1 MTLAS
6 IHKTAATSPL
16 LPPPAEDHGI
26 AGGRRALKPAELLE
40 VSPYARGMFAHIAK
54 PFIIPPTDEPLE
66 ELRLVFDAEG
76 DGLLETITKFH
87 CLVISAV
94 DSDRVYEYGPG
105 QIAEA
110 LEHLSRADMLIGHNI
125 QGFDLPALLTL
136 YDWAPLPE
144 CRIIDTLI
152 AGRLILPNLDRL
164 DGEVVQRTKD
174 AAFGK
179 VFGKY
184 SLEAWGVRL
193 GLTKIGAELKNWTE
207 WTLEIQARC
216 AGDVAINK
224 ALWRFLRPDGY
235 PQAALE
241 LEHAVA
247 AICDRIVSD
256 GVPFDVGAAE
266 QLRTDWE
273 TKRAALAAPLRE
285 QFSAVKNINSRPQLG
300 GLLESRGW
308 VPAKRTPKTKK
319 PVIDDELLE
328 SLPATYP
335 EFAGLAEYFV
345 IGRRLGQLATGKQAW
360 IDAVGPDGRIHG
372 GLVHIGTPHSRAKH
386 LGPNL
391 AQVPNH
397 KRGGIFA
404 VECRR
409 LFRHPGDW
417 VFVTCD
423 QGNLQ
428 DRGFAHY
435 LAAFD
440 GGTYAR
446 TFSEGVD
453 QHWITALALEL
464 VVRGTTRDKTNEAH
478 NAIRE
483 KGGKRFRYAFL
494 FGAGG
499 LKLGQIVADT
509 VRAVFA
515 IDADAGSALGAKFWT
530 EKHPG
535 EDVLKRTGKRVL
547 DRFVNA
553 TPGLRQLRASLIR
566 EHRKHGWLEGLDG
579 RRVPTEA
586 DYKALNRI
594 VTSSE
599 AIICKRWL
607 VDVYGELR
615 ARFRYGPNGD
625 AYLAL
630 WIHDELAVCCRPT
643 IAEQVGEIL
652 VRRARKAGEPYGFR
666 LPLEAEFKIGR
677 DWAGTPLED

>member
-16 LPPPAEDHGI
+16 LSPPVENRGKRA
-26 AGGRRALKPAELLE
+26 RRAPKPTEPLE
-40 VSPYARGMFAHIAK
+40 AHPYARGMFAYLAE
-54 PFIIPPTDEPLE
+54 PFIIPPTDEHLE

-87 CLVISAV
+87 CLAISAV
-94 DSDRVYEYGPG
+94 GSDRVYEYGPS
-105 QIAEA
+105 QIAEGLA
-110 LEHLSRADMLIGHNI
+110 HLSRADELIGHNI
-125 QGFDLPALLTL
+125 QGFDLPALLKL
-136 YDWAPLPE
+136 YDWAPPPE
-144 CRIIDTLI
+144 CRVIDTLI

-193 GLTKIGAELKNWTE
+193 GLTKIGAELENWTE
-207 WTLEIQARC
+207 WTPEIQARC
-216 AGDVAINK
+216 VRDVGINK

-235 PQAALE
+235 SQAALE
-241 LEHAVA
+241 LEHTVA

-266 QLRTDWE
+266 QRRMDWE
-273 TKRAALAAPLRE
+273 TKRAALAAPLRK
-285 QFSAVKNINSRPQLG
+285 QFPAVKNINSRPQLG
-300 GLLESRGW
+300 ALLESRGW
-308 VPAKRTPKTKK
+308 VPAKRTPKTQK
-319 PVIDDELLE
+319 PVVDDELLE

-345 IGRRLGQLATGKQAW
+345 IGRRLGQLAAGKKAW
-360 IDAVGPDGRIHG
+360 IDAIGPDSRIHG

-391 AQVPNH
+391 AQVPNG
-397 KRGGIFA
+397 KKGALFA
-404 VECRR
+404 SECRR
-409 LFRHPGDW
+409 LFRHPGDR
-417 VFVTCD
+417 VFVCCD
-423 QGNLQ
+423 QNGLQ

-435 LAAFD
+435 LSAYDNGA
-440 GGTYAR
+440 YAR
-446 TFSEGVD
+446 VVAAGAD
-453 QHWITALALEL
+453 QHWVTVLALGLMPE
-464 VVRGTTRDKTNEAH
+464 GTKREKNDVH
-478 NAIRE
+478 IAIRE
-483 KGGKRFRYAFL
+483 GAKRFRYAFL

-499 LKLGQIVADT
+499 LKLGHVIADI
-509 VRAVFA
+509 VRAVAA
-515 IDADAGSALGAKFWT
+515 IAADAGSALGAKFWAD
-530 EKHPG
+530 KHPG
-535 EDVLKRTGKRVL
+535 EDALKQIGKRVL
-547 DRFVNA
+547 DRFINA
-553 TPGLRQLRASLIR
+553 TPGLRQLRASLTR
-566 EHRKHGWLEGLDG
+566 EHRKNGWLEGLDG

-599 AIICKRWL
+599 AIICKTWL
-607 VDVYGELR
+607 AAVYAELC
-615 ARFRYGPNGD
+615 ARFRYGSKD
-625 AYLAL
+625 KDDVWIAL
-630 WIHDELAVCCRPT
+630 WIHDEIVAVCRSE

-652 VRRARKAGEPYGFR
+652 VRHARKAGEPYGFR
-666 LPLEAEFKIGR
+666 VPLEAEFKIGR

>member
-1 MTLAS
+1 VSTGAS
-6 IHKTAATSPL
+6 LELFPAAHSPVARKRDYGR
-16 LPPPAEDHGI
+16 AE
-26 AGGRRALKPAELLE
+26 PLE
-40 VSPYARGMFAHIAK
+40 ASPYARGMFAHIAK
-54 PFIIPPTDEPLE
+54 PFIIPPTDEHLE
-66 ELRLVFDAEG
+66 ELRLVFDTEG
-76 DGLLETITKFH
+76 NGLLETITKFH
-87 CLVISAV
+87 CLGISAV

-105 QIAEA
+105 QIAVA
-110 LEHLSRADMLIGHNI
+110 LEHLARADMLIGHNI
-125 QGFDLPALLTL
+125 QGFDLPALLKL
-136 YDWAPLPE
+136 YDWAPRPE
-144 CRIIDTLI
+144 CRVIDTLI

-179 VFGKY
+179 VFGRY

-193 GLTKIGAELKNWTE
+193 GLAKIGAELENWTE
-207 WTLEIQARC
+207 WTPEIQARC
-216 AGDVAINK
+216 TGDVTINK
-224 ALWRFLRPDGY
+224 AFWRFLRPDGY

-241 LEHAVA
+241 LEHVVA
-247 AICDRIVSD
+247 AICERIVMD
-256 GVPFDVGAAE
+256 GVPFDTVAAE
-266 QLRTDWE
+266 QLRQDWE
-273 TKRAALAAPLRE
+273 ARRDTLAAPLRE
-285 QFSAVKNINSRPQLG
+285 QFPTVKNINSRPQLG

-308 VPAKRTPKTKK
+308 VSAKRTPKTKK
-319 PVIDDELLE
+319 PVVDDELLE

-345 IGRRLGQLATGKQAW
+345 LGRRLGQLAVGKQAW
-360 IDAVGPDGRIHG
+360 LDAVGPDGRIHG

-386 LGPNL
+386 LEPNL

-397 KRGGIFA
+397 KRGGVFA

-409 LFRHPGDW
+409 LFHHPGDW

-440 GGTYAR
+440 GGAYAR
-446 TFSEGVD
+446 TFTEGVD

-464 VVRGTTRDKTNEAH
+464 VAQGTARDKTNEAH

-494 FGAGG
+494 FGAGS
-499 LKLGQIVADT
+499 LKLGQIIADT

-515 IDADAGSALGAKFWT
+515 IDADAGSALGAKFWAD
-530 EKHPG
+530 KHPD
-535 EDVLKRTGKRVL
+535 EEVLKRTGKRAL

-599 AIICKRWL
+599 AVICKRWL
-607 VDVYGELR
+607 VDVYGELC
-615 ARFRYGPNGD
+615 ARFRYGPDGD

-652 VRRARKAGEPYGFR
+652 VHCARKAGEPYGFR